1 MSISFHGRSNSV
13 PSMQHPQAAHMLR
26 LSITNKALSQVQV
39 EKLLD
44 GSLRILDLCNV
55 AKDALSQMKEGLKE
69 IQSTLQRKCG
79 DLSAEVKKYLA
90 TRNIL
95 KKSLQKACRKW
106 SLVSKLMSQNKTT
119 CEAEANEFTRV
130 DYVYQSE
137 KSLKMECAD
146 ARVGCRGRLR
156 LRRSRWCPPPL
167 CLSFFL
173 RLSSSSSSL
182 LSFSVALIP
191 CASARTRSGASY
203 LDLWRS
209 KAEEWMSGWGHGVGS
224 GLGRGNCGPSSSS
237 CLAGLRWCVFG
248 PVNLFLGSLSELL
261 SFPNQFDQRRVL
273 RRRSLCEEVSCRSCQ
288 LRLSF
293 SVAARVEAA
302 GVLDDLGLP
311 RLLVAFGCRLL
322 FLSSWCRCDGVW
334 WLIGA
339 SSPNKARPF
348 LFRVPWSR
356 V

>member
-13 PSMQHPQAAHMLR
+13 PSMQHPQAAHVDEQLTRLRSSEVASSSSSSSIYQRLSNLQDLHDSLDKILR

-95 KKSLQKACRKW
+95 KKSLQKVRLA
-106 SLVSKLMSQNKTT
+106 
-119 CEAEANEFTRV
+119 
-130 DYVYQSE
+130 
-137 KSLKMECAD
+137 
-146 ARVGCRGRLR
+146 GCVLG
-156 LRRSRWCPPPL
+156 
-167 CLSFFL
+167 SF
-173 RLSSSSSSL
+173 R
-182 LSFSVALIP
+182 
-191 CASARTRSGASY
+191 
-203 LDLWRS
+203 
-209 KAEEWMSGWGHGVGS
+209 
-224 GLGRGNCGPSSSS
+224 RGNCGPSSSS

-311 RLLVAFGCRLL
+311 RLLLAFGFPSRQHPQAAHVDEQLNRLR
-322 FLSSWCRCDGVW
+322 SSQT
-334 WLIGA
+334 A
-339 SSPNKARPF
+339 SSSSSSSICQILSNLHDLHDSLDKM
-348 LFRVPWSR
+348 FRLSISQQTLSQDQVEMILD
-356 V
+356 

>member
-13 PSMQHPQAAHMLR
+13 PSMQHPQAAHVDEQLTRLRSSEAASSSSSSSIYQRLSNLQDLHDSLDKMLR

-55 AKDALSQMKEGLKE
+55 AKDALS
-69 IQSTLQRKCG
+69 
-79 DLSAEVKKYLA
+79 
-90 TRNIL
+90 
-95 KKSLQKACRKW
+95 
-106 SLVSKLMSQNKTT
+106 
-119 CEAEANEFTRV
+119 
-130 DYVYQSE
+130 
-137 KSLKMECAD
+137 
-146 ARVGCRGRLR
+146 
-156 LRRSRWCPPPL
+156 
-167 CLSFFL
+167 
-173 RLSSSSSSL
+173 
-182 LSFSVALIP
+182 
-191 CASARTRSGASY
+191 GASY

-209 KAEEWMSGWGHGVGS
+209 KAEEWMSGWAHGVGS

-237 CLAGLRWCVFG
+237 CLAGLRWCIFG

-273 RRRSLCEEVSCRSCQ
+273 HRRSLCEEVSCRSCQ

-311 RLLVAFGCRLL
+311 RLLLAFGCRLL